1 MPQQQLSHKKKKEEK
16 QFVKIMKKQK
26 LKQLEGITRVTLR
39 TSKNLVMYI
48 DNPVIMTS
56 GNNNSY
62 VIFGEP
68 QYLDFN
74 KNMGENVKPF
84 V

>member
-1 MPQQQLSHKKKKEEK
+1 
-16 QFVKIMKKQK
+16 MKKQK

-48 DNPVIMTS
+48 DNPVIMIS
-56 GNNNSY
+56 GNDNSY

-68 QYLDFN
+68 
-74 KNMGENVKPF
+74 
-84 V
+84 